1 MLSPVTPDDFIHI
14 ADTKIVQLF
23 LRFGGSEANE
33 QADVEAYE
41 HEKQSECDVE
51 HLFSS
56 NWNQGS
62 LGTRVIAGVLPWSSN
77 QVVTSYL
84 VELWDL
90 IEKLWK
96 AKTSSRPPFC
106 HVFPSNT
113 VACFE

>member
-23 LRFGGSEANE
+23 FRLGGCEANK

-41 HEKQSECDVE
+41 HEDQSECDIE

-62 LGTRVIAGVLPWSSN
+62 LGTSGIAGVLPWSSN

-90 IEKLWK
+90 IERIWREKR
-96 AKTSSRPPFC
+96 SSYHPP
-106 HVFPSNT
+106 
-113 VACFE
+113 AQAICFG